1 MYWGILMSEINNLVY
16 FLNSIKDILP
26 FKDENDFRN
35 KQNLFNENNS
45 IELLNKLKPK
55 ISDETKFDA
64 YFEVEKFNLINNF
77 HNNISMNEIKNSKIQ
92 LNFRID

>member
-1 MYWGILMSEINNLVY
+1 MSEINNLVY